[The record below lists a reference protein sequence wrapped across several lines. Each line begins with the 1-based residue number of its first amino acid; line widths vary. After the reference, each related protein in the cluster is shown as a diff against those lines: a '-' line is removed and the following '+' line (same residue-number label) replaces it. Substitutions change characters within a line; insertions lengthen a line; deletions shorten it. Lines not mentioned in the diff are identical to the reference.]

1 MPLKLLYITN
11 DPQIAKIAEKNGVD
25 RIMVDMEYIGKELRQ
40 GSLDSV
46 KNHHTEADICT
57 IRAAIEKAQ
66 LVVRINPVHEAGE
79 EYGSSEEEI
88 NGAIRC
94 GADVLMLPYFKT
106 VAEVKRFL
114 ACVNGRCRT
123 ILLLETKEAVEALD
137 DILALP
143 GVEEIHIGLND
154 LSISCGRS
162 FLFELLTDGTVE
174 RICWRIRKA
183 GIPYG
188 FGGIA
193 SLGRGDVP
201 AEMII
206 REHYRL
212 GSHGAILSRSFC
224 NVNKIDNLEAA
235 EEIFFRG
242 VREIRTLEKECAAY
256 RDYFENNR
264 RELRAAVAKVVDKIK
279 AKQTLS

>member
-11 DPQIAKIAEKNGVD
+11 NPKIAKIAEDNGVD
-25 RIMVDMEYIGKELRQ
+25 RIMVDMEYIGKDKRQ
-40 GSLDSV
+40 GGIDSV
-46 KNHHTEADICT
+46 KNHHTEEDICT
-57 IRAAIEKAQ
+57 IRKAVKKAQ
-66 LVVRINPVHEAGE
+66 LVVRVNPIHEAGE
-79 EYGSSEEEI
+79 GYCSSEEEI
-88 NGAIRC
+88 DGAVRC

-106 VAEVKRFL
+106 AAEVRRFL
-114 ACVNGRCRT
+114 NCVNGRCHT
-123 ILLLETKEAVEALD
+123 ILLLETRDAVEALD
-137 DILALP
+137 EILEIP

-154 LSISCGRS
+154 LSISYGRS

-174 RICWRIRKA
+174 RICWRIRKS

-206 REHYRL
+206 REHYRI
-212 GSHGAILSRSFC
+212 GSTGVILSRSFC

-242 VREIRTLEKECAAY
+242 VREIRTLERECAAY
-256 RDYFENNR
+256 RDYFEKNR
-264 RELRAAVAKVVDKIK
+264 GELKEAVAKVVNRIK
-279 AKQTLS
+279 AGHTLS